1 MQASLFSSSSSPASL
16 SSATFTT
23 SSSSSFKSG
32 GLVTLDTEPPVS
44 ELLVV
49 TYNVHPSDRPK
60 AGDRLYL
67 HSRLGVLTSTGH
79 QSSRINHLED
89 RKKEN
94 TIQLLFLGK
103 TLPFV
108 ICGDFV
114 PGLANDFLR
123 LKID

>member
-32 GLVTLDTEPPVS
+32 GLVTLDTEP

-49 TYNVHPSDRPK
+49 TYNVLPSDRPK
-60 AGDRLYL
+60 PGDRLYL
-67 HSRLGVLTSTGH
+67 HSRLGVLTSTVQ
-79 QSSRINHLED
+79 QSSSINHLED

>member
-1 MQASLFSSSSSPASL
+1 M
-16 SSATFTT
+16 
-23 SSSSSFKSG
+23 
-32 GLVTLDTEPPVS
+32 TLDTEP

-49 TYNVHPSDRPK
+49 TYNVLPSDRPK
-60 AGDRLYL
+60 PGDRLYL
-67 HSRLGVLTSTGH
+67 HSRLGVLTSTVH